1 MDWEAQDEGVIAKIL
16 AADGTK
22 DIPVGT
28 VVAVVVEDA
37 EHVRAPGLLLHLNA
51 IKSNPLP
58 STYLQTLLQA
68 SSSCCKVEGFTLCEG
83 SGNGELLSISFV
95 QKQPR
100 TTTIDS
106 RHMGFPSPT
115 IAVLCCFH

>member
-37 EHVRAPGLLLHLNA
+37 EHVRALGLLLHPYA
-51 IKSNPLP
+51 IKSRILP
-58 STYLQTLLQA
+58 FTHLQTLLQA
-68 SSSCCKVEGFTLCEG
+68 SSSCCKVEGFTLCKA
-83 SGNGELLSISFV
+83 SGNGQLLS
-95 QKQPR
+95 
-100 TTTIDS
+100 
-106 RHMGFPSPT
+106 
-115 IAVLCCFH
+115 

>member
-51 IKSNPLP
+51 IKSIPCLPLTCRRCCKRLPVAVRWKGSHCVKAVAMESCFPLALSRSNPV
-58 STYLQTLLQA
+58 LLQ
-68 SSSCCKVEGFTLCEG
+68 
-83 SGNGELLSISFV
+83 
-95 QKQPR
+95 
-100 TTTIDS
+100 
-106 RHMGFPSPT
+106 
-115 IAVLCCFH
+115 

>member
-16 AADGTK
+16 AQDGTK

-37 EHVRAPGLLLHLNA
+37 EHVRAPGLLVHLHG
-51 IKSNPLP
+51 IKSEILP

-68 SSSCCKVEGFTLCEG
+68 SFSCCKAKGYILCDA
-83 SGNGELLSISFV
+83 SGNGAPLL
-95 QKQPR
+95 
-100 TTTIDS
+100 
-106 RHMGFPSPT
+106 
-115 IAVLCCFH
+115 